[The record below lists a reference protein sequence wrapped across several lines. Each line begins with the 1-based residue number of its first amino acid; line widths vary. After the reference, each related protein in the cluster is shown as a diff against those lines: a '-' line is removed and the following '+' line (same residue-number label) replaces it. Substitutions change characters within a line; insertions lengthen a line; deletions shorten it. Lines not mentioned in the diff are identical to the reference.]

1 MARIGVLIQAILAAS
16 IFYLGY
22 TIYSFT
28 STVNT
33 VVEKYPEMLTEISDT
48 AKTLNIDQWL
58 EVADKFATVTPDVI
72 SAAQDINKTV
82 GELNKTVGEVNK
94 TAAAINTNIP
104 SVLSEVKA
112 IRTETLPDVL
122 SEAKAIRTQTLPGV
136 LKESEQLRQDV
147 PPMLAKIDELMDK
160 SEELSKQ
167 AAQGAVKGV
176 ILSPIDLLRDAGSDI
191 KSRVSD
197 E

>member
-1 MARIGVLIQAILAAS
+1 MARIAMVIQALLAAS

-33 VVEKYPEMLTEISDT
+33 VVDKYPEMLTEISTT
-48 AKTLNIDQWL
+48 AQTLKIDQWF
-58 EVADKFATVTPDVI
+58 EVADKFATITP
-72 SAAQDINKTV
+72 AALKTAQDINKTV
-82 GELNKTVGEVNK
+82 GEVNTTIGNVNK
-94 TAAAINTNIP
+94 TAADINTNIP
-104 SVLSEVKA
+104 NVLSEVKA
-112 IRTETLPDVL
+112 IRT
-122 SEAKAIRTQTLPGV
+122 QTLPGI
-136 LKESEQLRQDV
+136 LKESEQLRKDV
-147 PPMLAKIDELMDK
+147 PPMLAKVDELMDK

-176 ILSPIDLLRDAGSDI
+176 ILSPFDLLKDAGSGI
-191 KSRVSD
+191 KSKVKG